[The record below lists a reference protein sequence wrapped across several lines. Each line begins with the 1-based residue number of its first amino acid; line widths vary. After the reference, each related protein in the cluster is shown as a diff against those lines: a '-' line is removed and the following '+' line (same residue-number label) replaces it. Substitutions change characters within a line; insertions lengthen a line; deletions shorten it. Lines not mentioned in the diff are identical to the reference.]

1 MEGSSSSG
9 ARISSEGGAQSR
21 EGIALEVGA
30 GWSVEHR
37 RAWSRGLAGDT
48 WVGRLLRHPAL
59 TLERV
64 HIGSSQTGW
73 GESQVVLGRVGT
85 HCGIDVVSPKGS
97 GGGGGCLVPRV
108 AVFRDDGTFN
118 GCCPWKGGK

>member
-1 MEGSSSSG
+1 M
-9 ARISSEGGAQSR
+9 
-21 EGIALEVGA
+21 
-30 GWSVEHR
+30 
-37 RAWSRGLAGDT
+37 AGDT

-59 TLERV
+59 TLEIV

-97 GGGGGCLVPRV
+97 GDRCLVTHM

-118 GCCPWKGGK
+118 GCCPWKGGR

>member
-9 ARISSEGGAQSR
+9 ARISSVRKEHSHVRALHWRWVQGGLWSIREPGAEGG
-21 EGIALEVGA
+21 
-30 GWSVEHR
+30 
-37 RAWSRGLAGDT
+37 GDT
-48 WVGRLLRHPAL
+48 WEGRLLRHPAL
-59 TLERV
+59 TLEIV

-73 GESQVVLGRVGT
+73 GESQVVLGCIGR

-97 GGGGGCLVPRV
+97 GGRCLVPRV

-118 GCCPWKGGK
+118 GCCPWKGRR